1 MNKIYVIEVI
11 IGIIAIILVI
21 AFQLYTAL
29 IGKIIL
35 AVAVAFALPSMFKIK
50 RKRDDV

>member
-50 RKRDDV
+50 RKRDDI